1 MSLPDEYIRAQESI
15 INYFIQDKLDR
26 KLWPKH
32 LMNGTEMKMLYD
44 EIEELREQNQEL
56 REVIKA
62 ISSAIVEYEQDVEEI
77 TKGNKR

>member
-15 INYFIQDKLDR
+15 ILYFMEDKMDR

-32 LMNGTEMKMLYD
+32 LMNGVEMKMLYD

>member
-1 MSLPDEYIRAQESI
+1 
-15 INYFIQDKLDR
+15 
-26 KLWPKH
+26 LWPKH
-32 LMNGTEMKMLYD
+32 LMNGVEMKMLYD

>member
-1 MSLPDEYIRAQESI
+1 MSLPDEYIRAQERI
-15 INYFIQDKLDR
+15 INYFIEDKMDR

-56 REVIKA
+56 REVIKS
-62 ISSAIVEYEQDVEEI
+62 ISNAIVEYEQDVEEI
-77 TKGNKR
+77 TKGNAR

>member
-1 MSLPDEYIRAQESI
+1 MSLPDEYIRAQERI
-15 INYFIQDKLDR
+15 INYFIEDKMDR

-32 LMNGTEMKMLYD
+32 LMNGVEMKMLYD

>member
-1 MSLPDEYIRAQESI
+1 MSLPDEYIRAQERI
-15 INYFIQDKLDR
+15 ILYFTEDKLDR

-56 REVIKA
+56 REVIKS
-62 ISSAIVEYEQDVEEI
+62 ISNAIVEYEQDVEEI
-77 TKGNKR
+77 TKGNAR

>member
-15 INYFIQDKLDR
+15 ILYFMEDKMDR

>member
-15 INYFIQDKLDR
+15 ILYFMEDKMDR

-32 LMNGTEMKMLYD
+32 LMNGVEMKILYD

>member
-32 LMNGTEMKMLYD
+32 LMNGAEMKMLYD

>member
-32 LMNGTEMKMLYD
+32 LMNGVEMKMLYD